1 LRTFVVILIALSF
14 SIGIVVTVFVMGGM
28 YQQELFDEYMEDVK
42 NPQERNLNSPDMYSP
57 DIP

>member
-1 LRTFVVILIALSF
+1 
-14 SIGIVVTVFVMGGM
+14 MGGM